1 MRLRDILDASSVKVG
16 MVSTDKEEAV
26 EELIDLLVRAGR
38 LSDRS
43 ASIEA
48 VMERE
53 SQQTTGIGSG
63 VAVPHAKHESI
74 EKLTAALG
82 ISSQGI
88 EFDSVDDKPVHLVFL
103 IMARVDDPGPHI
115 QALAEIARLLQ
126 IPGFYRKLIESES
139 EADLL
144 ALIESEE

>member
-1 MRLRDILDASSVKVG
+1 MRLRDILDASSVKTG
-16 MVSTDKEEAV
+16 MVSTDKDEAIG
-26 EELIDLLVRAGR
+26 ELVDLLVRAGR

-43 ASIEA
+43 GSIE
-48 VMERE
+48 VLMERE

-63 VAVPHAKHESI
+63 VAIPHAKHESI
-74 EKLTAALG
+74 AKLTAALG
-82 ISSQGI
+82 ISSEGI

-126 IPGFYRKLIESES
+126 IPGFYRKLVESQS

>member
-1 MRLRDILDASSVKVG
+1 MRLRDLLDLASIKVG
-16 MVSTDKEEAV
+16 MVSTDKDEAI
-26 EELIDLLVRAGR
+26 EELMDLLVRAGKIP
-38 LSDRS
+38 DRS
-43 ASIEA
+43 GAIDA

-63 VAVPHAKHESI
+63 VAIPHAKHESI
-74 EKLTAALG
+74 ETLTAALG
-82 ISSQGI
+82 VSSGGI

-103 IMARVDDPGPHI
+103 IMARVDAPGPHI

-126 IPGFYRKLIESES
+126 IPGFYRKLVESES